1 MSPTPFKTISTNA
14 STGPRGLTELELL
27 YKREMPDAQS
37 ALATAARYHF
47 QNPGKSFRAQL
58 ALTSGLSLG
67 LNPQDNL
74 HWAAACE
81 LLHNASLIHDDISD
95 ASTHR
100 RGQESIHQHFGADM
114 ALCLG
119 DWMVAKAFELGARN
133 SLHGGK
139 LVCLLAQAMQE
150 TCSGQISDISQ
161 RECANLEDWQRIAKG
176 KTAPLLIAP
185 IKGAAIAAGLN
196 TEQNE
201 KLNTELQCLE
211 KLVGFCGL
219 AYQGRNDIDDIIP
232 SSRRSSDLDGRK
244 PNLVVSLFA
253 QQGPSAD
260 EFNLWYQS
268 DDLSKLSYWQ
278 KRIATSE
285 VILQANQSVDYW
297 LLQAELLVLS
307 VPPQLQS
314 VAAGLVASVKKMTT
328 NTHLIKHQGQI
339 A

>member
-133 SLHGGK
+133 ALHGGK
-139 LVCLLAQAMQE
+139 LVALLAQAMQE
-150 TCSGQISDISQ
+150 TCSGQISDITQ

-268 DDLSKLSYWQ
+268 DDLSKLSHWQ
-278 KRIATSE
+278 KRIATSD

-314 VAAGLVASVKKMTT
+314 VSAGLVASVKQMTT
-328 NTHLIKHQGQI
+328 NTHIIKHQGQI

>member
-1 MSPTPFKTISTNA
+1 MPPKNLDTA
-14 STGPRGLTELELL
+14 QALTSLDAL
-27 YKREMPDAQS
+27 YQREMPDVNSSLAQ
-37 ALATAARYHF
+37 AASYHF
-47 QNPGKSFRAQL
+47 KNPGKSFRAQL
-58 ALTSGLSLG
+58 ALSSGTALG
-67 LNPQDNL
+67 LNEQDNY

-100 RGQESIHQHFGADM
+100 RGQQSINEKFGSDM

-119 DWMVAKAFELGARN
+119 DWMVAKAFELAARN
-133 SLHGGK
+133 SSCGGQ
-139 LVCLLAQAMQE
+139 LVALLAQAMQE

-161 RECANLEDWQRIAKG
+161 RQCAELDQWQQIAKG

-196 TEQNE
+196 KDLDVQER
-201 KLNTELQCLE
+201 LGGLE
-211 KLVGFCGL
+211 KLVGLCGL

-253 QQGPSAD
+253 HQGTGREA
-260 EFNLWYQS
+260 FNHWYSS
-268 DDLSKLSYWQ
+268 DDNNQLGQWQ
-278 KRIATSE
+278 SRIASSD
-285 VILQANQSVDYW
+285 VILQANQSVDFW
-297 LLQAELLVLS
+297 LVQAEQLVSS
-307 VPPQLQS
+307 VPSPLQF
-314 VAAGLVASVKKMTT
+314 VTYELFNAVKHKTIT
-328 NTHLIKHQGQI
+328 KSQGRI

>member
-1 MSPTPFKTISTNA
+1 
-14 STGPRGLTELELL
+14 
-27 YKREMPDAQS
+27 MPDAQS

-133 SLHGGK
+133 ALHGGK
-139 LVCLLAQAMQE
+139 LVALLAQAMQE
-150 TCSGQISDISQ
+150 TCSGQISDITQ

-268 DDLSKLSYWQ
+268 DDLSKLSHWQ
-278 KRIATSE
+278 KRIATSD

-314 VAAGLVASVKKMTT
+314 VSAGLVASVKQMTT
-328 NTHLIKHQGQI
+328 NTHIIKHQGQI